1 MRAFL
6 PVIKIVPTQ
15 PNVAAAWAQ
24 QPPSFLP
31 SSFVKPTPKYN
42 FTRCTALHIFSK
54 TQATDSFLSCDK
66 FVVIELAY

>member
-6 PVIKIVPTQ
+6 PVIKIVSTQ

-31 SSFVKPTPKYN
+31 SFHICETHTEVQ
-42 FTRCTALHIFSK
+42 LHQMLLIFSK
-54 TQATDSFLSCDK
+54 TQATDCFLSCDK

>member
-1 MRAFL
+1 MIAFL

-31 SSFVKPTPKYN
+31 SFHICETHTEVQLHQIHKRSSFSAK
-42 FTRCTALHIFSK
+42 RRQQTA
-54 TQATDSFLSCDK
+54 SFPVTSLLS
-66 FVVIELAY
+66 

>member
-1 MRAFL
+1 MRAIL

-24 QPPSFLP
+24 QPPSFHICETKHTL
-31 SSFVKPTPKYN
+31 KYN
-42 FTRCTALHIFSK
+42 FTRFTALLIFSK
-54 TQATDSFLSCDK
+54 TQATDCFLSCDK